1 MGSGSYSFAAYSC
14 LANEREYSTKSADAV
29 FKNRSLSAKSDIK
42 LSNINARTYN
52 TQIKPE
58 MVDTG
63 VRESRDSNEHPETT
77 PIIIALDVT
86 GSMRRTPHEMIYVCQ
101 MPMSGKYVV
110 WTDGGLQWQG
120 FGNKHEYF
128 KTSQIEFVD
137 WKEVSEGN
145 YIASGENPAASLTFN
160 DKGKGFI
167 IGSFRVVM
175 PNDDA
180 NMKKIQQDFGSEK
193 ALIANLIKPTLYKV
207 VTSCGPLMSSL
218 ESVSETRTDLIAYI
232 TDQLNNGVYKT
243 VVVRDSVTNEI
254 TGEKELRAK
263 AQIVADANSPSGY
276 KRQETSPFSQYGITC
291 GLVSI
296 LDIKY
301 DGATQSQIDAQK
313 QANLAV
319 ITSKTKSLEAIQR
332 TVQITEEG
340 RAAAERAKW
349 EQEKEK
355 AVAVTK
361 AQQEFEVA
369 ELEAKKAKQVALKVQ
384 AEGEAKAAANR
395 ALVSAGLTPA
405 ERAEWDYKT
414 AVGVAQAL
422 AESKVSW
429 VPSVMFGGGSS
440 SNSAMDA
447 VGLKM
452 LLDIT
457 KSLEKTS
464 K

>member
-14 LANEREYSTKSADAV
+14 LAKEREYSTKSADAV
-29 FKNRSLSAKSDIK
+29 FTNHSLSAKSDIK

-86 GSMRRTPHEMIYVCQ
+86 GSMRRTPHEMIKDNFPKLMDALMQLGVKDPQ
-101 MPMSGKYVV
+101 LLFMAVG
-110 WTDGGLQWQG
+110 D
-120 FGNKHEYF
+120 HEYDRYPIQVGQF
-128 KTSQIEFVD
+128 ESDTEKIVNSLEEFVL
-137 WKEVSEGN
+137 EG
-145 YIASGENPAASLTFN
+145 G
-160 DKGKGFI
+160 
-167 IGSFRVVM
+167 
-175 PNDDA
+175 
-180 NMKKIQQDFGSEK
+180 
-193 ALIANLIKPTLYKV
+193 
-207 VTSCGPLMSSL
+207 
-218 ESVSETRTDLIAYI
+218 
-232 TDQLNNGVYKT
+232 
-243 VVVRDSVTNEI
+243 
-254 TGEKELRAK
+254 
-263 AQIVADANSPSGY
+263 
-276 KRQETSPFSQYGITC
+276 
-291 GLVSI
+291 
-296 LDIKY
+296 
-301 DGATQSQIDAQK
+301 
-313 QANLAV
+313 
-319 ITSKTKSLEAIQR
+319 
-332 TVQITEEG
+332 
-340 RAAAERAKW
+340 
-349 EQEKEK
+349 
-355 AVAVTK
+355 
-361 AQQEFEVA
+361 
-369 ELEAKKAKQVALKVQ
+369 
-384 AEGEAKAAANR
+384 AKAAANR

>member
-1 MGSGSYSFAAYSC
+1 MAGSLFEDAD
-14 LANEREYSTKSADAV
+14 KS
-29 FKNRSLSAKSDIK
+29 KN
-42 LSNINARTYN
+42 
-52 TQIKPE
+52 
-58 MVDTG
+58 
-63 VRESRDSNEHPETT
+63 
-77 PIIIALDVT
+77 
-86 GSMRRTPHEMIYVCQ
+86 YVCQ

-160 DKGKGFI
+160 DKGFI

-369 ELEAKKAKQVALKVQ
+369 ELEAKKASCF
-384 AEGEAKAAANR
+384 E
-395 ALVSAGLTPA
+395 
-405 ERAEWDYKT
+405 
-414 AVGVAQAL
+414 
-422 AESKVSW
+422 
-429 VPSVMFGGGSS
+429 GSS
-440 SNSAMDA
+440 
-447 VGLKM
+447 
-452 LLDIT
+452 
-457 KSLEKTS
+457 
-464 K
+464 